1 MLIHSSPAL
10 AGRGFKP
17 TYLMK
22 IDKEWSAHVDALE
35 EARRRLEEALTLVPD
50 AGTGRKCRQAVER
63 SWKKV
68 VETSDAIEELIGSS
82 VQPLPVEFPWQDAE
96 FRQAWQTYKEYLEEQ
111 HHIVMESRMEIARLK
126 LIRQFAKNQRAA
138 AIAAIEFYMALGTAN
153 VFEINTNDEKQDDNG
168 KKNITVIPIS

>member
-1 MLIHSSPAL
+1 
-10 AGRGFKP
+10 
-17 TYLMK
+17 
-22 IDKEWSAHVDALE
+22 
-35 EARRRLEEALTLVPD
+35 
-50 AGTGRKCRQAVER
+50 
-63 SWKKV
+63 
-68 VETSDAIEELIGSS
+68 

>member
-50 AGTGRKCRQAVER
+50 AGAGRKCRQAVER

-82 VQPLPVEFPWQDAE
+82 VQPLPVEFP
-96 FRQAWQTYKEYLEEQ
+96 
-111 HHIVMESRMEIARLK
+111 V
-126 LIRQFAKNQRAA
+126 
-138 AIAAIEFYMALGTAN
+138 
-153 VFEINTNDEKQDDNG
+153 
-168 KKNITVIPIS
+168 